1 MKINW
6 LKVAEGIVMGVT
18 VAAGI
23 AQAVI
28 ADKKLDNKIAEEV
41 AKALENK

>member
-6 LKVAEGIVMGVT
+6 LKVTEGVVMGVT
-18 VAAGI
+18 VVASL

-28 ADKKLDNKIAEEV
+28 ADKKLDNKIAGEV